1 MLLLGA
7 GVAATGVGLYCAYRY
22 SSVVAEG
29 KQKKKQEQAADRA
42 KVEAEEHAQAQMRD
56 HFESIQKISDTT
68 TLPSVLPHLKERL
81 FELLDLSSRT
91 EKLMSAKGRDGDADG
106 AGGAPLSGKE
116 KMAIWEELKVLSFSR
131 TLCAMWAVCLLDLFV
146 RIQLNV
152 LGRHVYI
159 ETARNAGADPSK
171 EPGPASLTMSCQ
183 HKFIAFADYLPHRG
197 LDPLIAD
204 AQDVA
209 DEIVRKRVLKDPY
222 TLEDL
227 RGLIQS
233 MRQAFE
239 ARCAEWLPYVLP
251 DDNVLPED
259 LAAASSAADSSAA
272 ASPHGGSSGG
282 GGGGGGGSEDDFSS
296 LDNDSVMLEQLMLE
310 TRAVISSRE
319 FSNVL
324 SAALDAVTD
333 GVVEE
338 LRESYGEHPEAGVPL
353 AKLLPPVAAV
363 GASLLSQPGENRYIE
378 ALSRLPEVERFCEQ
392 IYTASEGARP

>member
-1 MLLLGA
+1 MLAVGA
-7 GVAATGVGLYCAYRY
+7 GAAAAGVGLYYVYRY
-22 SSVVAEG
+22 SSAAAEEG
-29 KQKKKQEQAADRA
+29 RKKQQAQAAARA
-42 KVEAEEHAQAQMRD
+42 TLEAEEHAHAQMRD

-91 EKLMSAKGRDGDADG
+91 EKLMSAKSHDA
-106 AGGAPLSGKE
+106 AAEEAAAAPLSGKE

-146 RIQLNV
+146 RVQLNV

-159 ETARNAGADPSK
+159 ETARNAEADASSE
-171 EPGPASLTMSCQ
+171 EPGQTSLTMSCQ

-204 AQDVA
+204 ARRVA
-209 DEIVRKRVLKDPY
+209 DEIIREKVLKDPY

-227 RGLIQS
+227 RELIQS
-233 MRQAFE
+233 LRRAFE
-239 ARCAEWLPYVLP
+239 AQSVEWLSYVLP

-259 LAAASSAADSSAA
+259 LAAASSAADSA
-272 ASPHGGSSGG
+272 ASSLAD
-282 GGGGGGGSEDDFSS
+282 EFSS

-310 TRAVISSRE
+310 TRNVISSRE
-319 FSNVL
+319 FMAVL

-333 GVVEE
+333 GVMDE
-338 LRESYGEHPEAGVPL
+338 LQESYGEHPEVGIPL
-353 AKLLPPVAAV
+353 AKLLPPIAAV
-363 GASLLSQPGENRYIE
+363 GASLLNQPSENQYIE
-378 ALSRLPEVERFCEQ
+378 VLSHLPEVERFCEQ
-392 IYTASEGARP
+392 IYTASAGHP